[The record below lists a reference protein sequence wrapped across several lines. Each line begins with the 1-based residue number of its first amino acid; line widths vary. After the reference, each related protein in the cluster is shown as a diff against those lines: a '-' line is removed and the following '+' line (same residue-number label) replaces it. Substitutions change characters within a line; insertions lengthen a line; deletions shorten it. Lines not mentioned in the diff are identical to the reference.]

1 MNTDENKKK
10 IIMLF
15 IALGLILSVIF
26 GVTFSYLAPSI
37 NNVESNSTVVFN
49 AGTIAINYENGQN
62 QINAS
67 EVLPGWTSIKEFSL
81 TAINN
86 TTISTAG
93 AMNYAIKL
101 IVEKNTF
108 NDGAITYSIEGENLD
123 NNGTIAYVLPNSLK
137 KGASEVILGYGL
149 FDTSSDIS
157 KGVTHRY
164 TLTMAFP
171 NKTYES
177 QNEDSGKTLSAHII
191 IANEGESTFSNLTI
205 IDNNNNL
212 NKTMIL
218 KNNTEY
224 ELPNIVSKAGA
235 YFSGWNVESGNAT
248 INGNKIT
255 INGDASIKANY
266 SSTIKTEFAYTGNN
280 EKFVAPVD
288 GMYKIELWGASPNN
302 DYNSYTQANAAYG
315 GYTAGNIE
323 LKQGDTLYVYVG
335 GSGTTFNCCTSQ
347 GNLTKSGGATDVRL
361 INGEWNNAT
370 SLNSRIMVAGGGGT
384 SYRDNSAQGGSNA
397 GGLSSYKATVG
408 NSWISYPSNQ
418 TSSGTAT
425 SGTKGGF
432 GYGGV
437 NGKDGYSS
445 GAGGYWGGSAGP
457 GGAGGSSF
465 ISGHTGCVAITSQTS
480 TSPRTGTN
488 GASCT
493 TGTTD
498 NLCSVHY
505 SNKVFTDTVMIDGAG
520 KSWTNVV
527 GGLQLMP
534 NYSGGTYAS
543 GKGNSGDGYAK
554 ITVPEIKE
562 VRDLSTITVVSE
574 SLKKVVTI
582 EAEKGVETIIPIS
595 SFEMDGVYFKN
606 LEVEKGTATIDGTKI
621 IPTSDKVIIKIN
633 YYLYNLDSV
642 VEYAY
647 VAPTTENNNN
657 PYYIFEAPK
666 TTMYKVE
673 TWGAQGGGKDSTSG
687 GYGAYT
693 SGMINLNK
701 GEKLYIYVGENLN
714 KYVKTL
720 SYNGGGS
727 GSKSTSSPSEVNYN
741 GGGATDVRYFGN
753 YQPTTD
759 DLLWN
764 STLGLNSRIMSA
776 GGGGGYTQWSSGIKG
791 GNAGGLVG
799 YDGNRIGSV
808 VNSTGGTQTSG
819 GVGANNFTDKKYKGS
834 FGIGGYSTTY
844 STSYINVAGG
854 GGGYY
859 GGGSGGAASGT
870 VGSAAGGSSFISGH
884 TGCVAIT
891 SSSDQSPRTGT
902 SNNSCET
909 STTDNLC
916 SIHYS
921 NKIFK
926 YTLMIDG
933 SGYKWTNT
941 KAGLAQ
947 IPNPAGGYYDEN
959 VGNIGNGYARISIYN
974 EV

>member
-157 KGVTHRY
+157 KGATHRY

-218 KNNTEY
+218 KNNTAY
-224 ELPNIVSKAGA
+224 ELPNIASKVGA

-255 INGDASIKANY
+255 INGNASIKANY

-361 INGEWNNAT
+361 ISGEWNNAT

-408 NSWISYPSNQ
+408 NSWISYPSDQ

-437 NGKDGYSS
+437 KGNDIYSS

-465 ISGHTGCVAITSQTS
+465 ISGHTGCVAISSQTS

-505 SNKVFTDTVMIDGAG
+505 SNMIFTDTVMIDGAG
-520 KSWTNVV
+520 KRWTNVV

-543 GKGNSGDGYAK
+543 GKGNSGNGYAK
-554 ITVPEIKE
+554 ITVPEIKDE
-562 VRDLSTITVVSE
+562 TKEYSTITVVSE
-574 SLKKVVTI
+574 ELKKVVTI
-582 EAEKGVETIIPIS
+582 EAEKGVETEIS
-595 SFEMDGVYFKN
+595 VEGLTNSSLGFKSFEI
-606 LEVEKGTATIDGTKI
+606 EKGEVTINKTKI
-621 IPTSDKVIIKIN
+621 TPLSDTIVVKIIYKQLVNFEFAYTGEEQIFTA
-633 YYLYNLDSV
+633 SV
-642 VEYAY
+642 AG
-647 VAPTTENNNN
+647 T
-657 PYYIFEAPK
+657 
-666 TTMYKVE
+666 YKLE
-673 TWGAQGGGKDSTSG
+673 TWGAQGGAAKTKIG
-687 GYGAYT
+687 GYGGYSSANIYLT
-693 SGMINLNK
+693 RNQT
-701 GEKLYIYVGENLN
+701 IYVYIGGAGKNATSQSSLAGG
-714 KYVKTL
+714 
-720 SYNGGGS
+720 YNGGGNAD
-727 GSKSTSSPSEVNYN
+727 GSFNNKTVAS
-741 GGGATDVRYFGN
+741 GGGATHIAL
-753 YQPTTD
+753 TTG
-759 DLLWN
+759 LLN
-764 STLGLNSRIMSA
+764 TLSNKLDNLI
-776 GGGGGYTQWSSGIKG
+776 I
-791 GNAGGLVG
+791 
-799 YDGNRIGSV
+799 
-808 VNSTGGTQTSG
+808 
-819 GVGANNFTDKKYKGS
+819 
-834 FGIGGYSTTY
+834 
-844 STSYINVAGG
+844 VAGG
-854 GGGYY
+854 GGGAGYESDTYLSNGGSGGGIQGAAGSYSGSGTGGSQISGGTGQTAGSFGLGGSSKSDGTGGGGGLYGGGGGLYY
-859 GGGSGGAASGT
+859 KGGGGGSG
-870 VGSAAGGSSFISGH
+870 
-884 TGCVAIT
+884 
-891 SSSDQSPRTGT
+891 
-902 SNNSCET
+902 
-909 STTDNLC
+909 
-916 SIHYS
+916 Y
-921 NKIFK
+921 
-926 YTLMIDG
+926 
-933 SGYKWTNT
+933 
-941 KAGLAQ
+941 
-947 IPNPAGGYYDEN
+947 
-959 VGNIGNGYARISIYN
+959 IGNALLTNKVMYCYNCTESSAETTKTISTACHNSTPTENCAKEGNGHARITLIS
-974 EV
+974 

>member
-1 MNTDENKKK
+1 MNTDEKKKK

-26 GVTFSYLAPSI
+26 GVTFSYLSPSI
-37 NNVESNSTVVFN
+37 NNAESNSTVVFN

-108 NDGAITYSIEGENLD
+108 NDGTITYSFEGENVN
-123 NNGTIAYVLPNSLK
+123 NNGTIAYVFPNSLK
-137 KGASEVILGYGL
+137 KGASEVILGYGV

-157 KGVTHRY
+157 KGVTHKY

-177 QNEDSGKTLSAHII
+177 QNEDSGKSLSAHII
-191 IANEGESTFSNLTI
+191 IVNDGESTFSNLTI
-205 IDNNNNL
+205 IDDNNNL

-224 ELPNIVSKAGA
+224 ELPDIVSKAGA

-255 INGDASIKANY
+255 INGNATIKAKA
-266 SSTIKTEFAYTGNN
+266 IKTEFAYTGNN

-288 GMYKIELWGASPNN
+288 GIYKLELWGASPNN
-302 DYNSYTQANAAYG
+302 DYNSYTKANAAYG

-347 GNLTKSGGATDVRL
+347 GIETKSGGATDVRL
-361 INGEWNNAT
+361 INGEWNDAA
-370 SLNSRIMVAGGGGT
+370 SLSSRIMVAGGGGT
-384 SYRDNSAQGGSNA
+384 SYRDNTAQGGSNA

-408 NSWISYPSNQ
+408 NKWISYPSDQ

-437 NGKDGYSS
+437 KGQDNYSS

-465 ISGHTGCVAITSQTS
+465 ISGHTGCVAISSQTS

-505 SNKVFTDTVMIDGAG
+505 SNKVFTDTIMIDGAG

-543 GKGNSGDGYAK
+543 GKGNSGNGYAK
-554 ITVPEIKE
+554 ITMPEIKE
-562 VRDLSTITVVSE
+562 RRYLSTITVVSE
-574 SLKKVVTI
+574 ELKKVITI
-582 EAEKGVETIIPIS
+582 EAEKGEETEISVEGLTNS
-595 SFEMDGVYFKN
+595 ALVFKSFEI
-606 LEVEKGTATIDGTKI
+606 EKGEATINKTKI
-621 IPTSDKVIIKIN
+621 TPLSDTI
-633 YYLYNLDSV
+633 V
-642 VEYAY
+642 VRIFYKEFVYSEFAY
-647 VAPTTENNNN
+647 TGNDEK
-657 PYYIFEAPK
+657 FEAPVNGI
-666 TTMYKVE
+666 YKLE
-673 TWGAQGGGKDSTSG
+673 TWGAQGGTYNETYFG
-687 GYGAYT
+687 GYGGYS
-693 SGMINLNK
+693 SGLVYLKK
-701 GEKLYIYVGENLN
+701 GTKLYVNVGGMGSF
-714 KYVKTL
+714 KITADTVSTVIGG
-720 SYNGGGS
+720 YNGGGTGTS
-727 GSKSTSSPSEVNYN
+727 GGDGSYSV
-741 GGGATDVRYFGN
+741 GGGSGGG
-753 YQPTTD
+753 TTHIALGSG
-759 DLLWN
+759 LL
-764 STLGLNSRIMSA
+764 SSQLSSADKILIVA
-776 GGGGGYTQWSSGIKG
+776 GGGGGASVNSYKSYTYSYSGA
-791 GNAGGLVG
+791 AGGG
-799 YDGNRIGSV
+799 ASGNSASGENTSCTAG
-808 VNSTGGTQTSG
+808 NQTSG
-819 GVGANNFTDKKYKGS
+819 NTFGMGGNYATYTHGA
-834 FGIGGYSTTY
+834 
-844 STSYINVAGG
+844 AGG

-859 GGGSGGAASGT
+859 GGTGGGVNAP
-870 VGSAAGGSSFISGH
+870 
-884 TGCVAIT
+884 GC
-891 SSSDQSPRTGT
+891 G
-902 SNNSCET
+902 
-909 STTDNLC
+909 
-916 SIHYS
+916 
-921 NKIFK
+921 
-926 YTLMIDG
+926 G
-933 SGYKWTNT
+933 SGYIGNSLLTNKIMYCYNCTESSDEST
-941 KAGLAQ
+941 KTVSTACHSETPTSNCAK
-947 IPNPAGGYYDEN
+947 E
-959 VGNIGNGYARISIYN
+959 GNGYARITLIS
-974 EV
+974 

>member
-108 NDGAITYSIEGENLD
+108 NDGAITYSIEGENVD

-157 KGVTHRY
+157 KGVTHKY

-288 GMYKIELWGASPNN
+288 GIYKIELWGASPNN
-302 DYNSYTQANAAYG
+302 DYNSYTKANAAYG

-408 NSWISYPSNQ
+408 NSWISYPSDQ

-437 NGKDGYSS
+437 KGNDIYSS

-465 ISGHTGCVAITSQTS
+465 ISGHTGCVAISSQTS

-534 NYSGGTYAS
+534 NYSGGTNAA
-543 GKGNSGDGYAK
+543 GKGNSGNGYAK
-554 ITVPEIKE
+554 ITVPEIIDETKE
-562 VRDLSTITVVSE
+562 YSTVTVVSE
-574 SLKKVVTI
+574 SLKKVVTY
-582 EAEKGVETIIPIS
+582 EVLKGEETNIS
-595 SFEMDGVYFKN
+595 ISGLTDFNNEFKEFK
-606 LEVEKGTATIDGTKI
+606 LEEGAATIDGYKVTPTSNNVVLKI
-621 IPTSDKVIIKIN
+621 I
-633 YYLYNLDSV
+633 YYVGQVN
-642 VEYAY
+642 EFAFIE
-647 VAPTTENNNN
+647 PTTDDTT
-657 PYYIFEAPK
+657 PYYSFK
-666 TTMYKVE
+666 VDKSGTYKLE
-673 TWGAQGGGKDSTSG
+673 TWGAQGGGTLG
-687 GYGAYT
+687 GYGAY
-693 SGMINLNK
+693 SIGSISLNK
-701 GEKLYIYVGENLN
+701 GDVLYVYVGGQ
-714 KYVKTL
+714 
-720 SYNGGGS
+720 GGQTTG
-727 GSKSTSSPSEVNYN
+727 GYN
-741 GGGATDVRYFGN
+741 GGGAGSAPTNNKYTDAGAGGGATHIATTSGLLSALSAKISNILIVSGAGGGSAGWTSN
-753 YQPTTD
+753 YTVY
-759 DLLWN
+759 
-764 STLGLNSRIMSA
+764 SA
-776 GGGGGYTQWSSGIKG
+776 GGSAGGILGNSGILGTNSQSSGAYTLPNGGSQTAGGTKSTGTEASGSVGAFGKG
-791 GNAGGLVG
+791 GAS
-799 YDGNRIGSV
+799 GNRV
-808 VNSTGGTQTSG
+808 
-819 GVGANNFTDKKYKGS
+819 Y
-834 FGIGGYSTTY
+834 
-844 STSYINVAGG
+844 GG
-854 GGGYY
+854 GGAGYY
-859 GGGSGGAASGT
+859 GGGGGGSSFYTSLSG
-870 VGSAAGGSSFISGH
+870 AGGSSYIGNLLLINKSMY
-884 TGCVAIT
+884 CYNCEE
-891 SSSDQSPRTGT
+891 SSDLSTKT
-902 SNNSCET
+902 I
-909 STTDNLC
+909 STTC
-916 SIHYS
+916 HSS
-921 NKIFK
+921 
-926 YTLMIDG
+926 TP
-933 SGYKWTNT
+933 T
-941 KAGLAQ
+941 
-947 IPNPAGGYYDEN
+947 EN
-959 VGNIGNGYARISIYN
+959 CAKEGNGFARITYFDY
-974 EV
+974 

>member
-157 KGVTHRY
+157 KGATHRY

-205 IDNNNNL
+205 VDDNNNL
-212 NKTMIL
+212 NKTMFL
-218 KNNTEY
+218 KNGAEY

-255 INGDASIKANY
+255 INGNASIKANY

-361 INGEWNNAT
+361 ISGEWNNAT

-408 NSWISYPSNQ
+408 NSWISYPSDQ

-437 NGKDGYSS
+437 KGNDIYSS

-465 ISGHTGCVAITSQTS
+465 ISGHTGCVAISSQTS

-534 NYSGGTYAS
+534 KYSGGTYVS

-574 SLKKVVTI
+574 ELKKVITI
-582 EAEKGVETIIPIS
+582 EAEKGVETEIS
-595 SFEMDGVYFKN
+595 VEGLTNSSLGFTSFEIEKGEATINKTKITPLSDTIVVRIIYKQLVN
-606 LEVEKGTATIDGTKI
+606 LEFAYTGVEKSFTIPVSG
-621 IPTSDKVIIKIN
+621 N
-633 YYLYNLDSV
+633 YRL
-642 VEYAY
+642 
-647 VAPTTENNNN
+647 
-657 PYYIFEAPK
+657 
-666 TTMYKVE
+666 E
-673 TWGAQGGGKDSTSG
+673 TWGAQGGTATNGTSTYIG
-687 GYGAYT
+687 GYGGYSVGTISLKAGESIYINVGGAGSGGT
-693 SGMINLNK
+693 SYNTAT
-701 GEKLYIYVGENLN
+701 
-714 KYVKTL
+714 TL
-720 SYNGGGS
+720 AGGYNGGG
-727 GSKSTSSPSEVNYN
+727 KTSSISGAENDHIHTS
-741 GGGATDVRYFGN
+741 GGGATHIAFTSGLLKDLNNNSNNIIIVSGAGGGAFLHKGGNDYSGNGGSAGGYIGSSAVKSVGNGSQGLGGSQTEGGKCSSSDNAANCNKDTSTIIGSFG
-753 YQPTTD
+753 
-759 DLLWN
+759 
-764 STLGLNSRIMSA
+764 LGGIAPKSWGSSGGAGLYGGGASNGDIGVHGDS
-776 GGGGGYTQWSSGIKG
+776 GGGGGSSYI
-791 GNAGGLVG
+791 GNALLTNKVM
-799 YDGNRIGSV
+799 YCYNCTESSAETTKTISTTCH
-808 VNSTGGTQTSG
+808 NSTPT
-819 GVGANNFTDKKYKGS
+819 
-834 FGIGGYSTTY
+834 
-844 STSYINVAGG
+844 
-854 GGGYY
+854 
-859 GGGSGGAASGT
+859 
-870 VGSAAGGSSFISGH
+870 
-884 TGCVAIT
+884 
-891 SSSDQSPRTGT
+891 
-902 SNNSCET
+902 
-909 STTDNLC
+909 
-916 SIHYS
+916 
-921 NKIFK
+921 
-926 YTLMIDG
+926 
-933 SGYKWTNT
+933 
-941 KAGLAQ
+941 
-947 IPNPAGGYYDEN
+947 EN
-959 VGNIGNGYARISIYN
+959 CAKEGNGHARITLIS
-974 EV
+974 

>member
-157 KGVTHRY
+157 KGATHRY

-288 GMYKIELWGASPNN
+288 GIYKIELWGASPNN
-302 DYNSYTQANAAYG
+302 DFNSYTKANAAYG

-347 GNLTKSGGATDVRL
+347 GNSTKSGGATDVRL

-370 SLNSRIMVAGGGGT
+370 SLNSRIMVAGGGGS
-384 SYRDNSAQGGSNA
+384 SYSDNSAQGGSNA
-397 GGLSSYKATVG
+397 GGLSSYKAAVG
-408 NSWISYPSNQ
+408 NDWISYPSNQ

-437 NGKDGYSS
+437 KGKDGYSS

-480 TSPRTGTN
+480 TSPRTGMN

-554 ITVPEIKE
+554 ITMPEIKE
-562 VRDLSTITVVSE
+562 GRDLSTITVVSE
-574 SLKKVVTI
+574 ELKKVVTI
-582 EAEKGVETIIPIS
+582 VAEKGVETEIS
-595 SFEMDGVYFKN
+595 IKGLTNSSLGFNSFEIEKGKATINKTKITPLSDTIVVRIIYKQLVN
-606 LEVEKGTATIDGTKI
+606 LEFAYTGEEQIFTIPETGI
-621 IPTSDKVIIKIN
+621 
-633 YYLYNLDSV
+633 
-642 VEYAY
+642 
-647 VAPTTENNNN
+647 
-657 PYYIFEAPK
+657 
-666 TTMYKVE
+666 YKVE
-673 TWGAQGGGKDSTSG
+673 VWGAQGGVKIAGGTSTIGYG
-687 GYGAYT
+687 GYSVGY
-693 SGMINLNK
+693 INLVK
-701 GEKLYIYVGENLN
+701 DTSLYVNVGGAGL
-714 KYVKTL
+714 TTSSASTIL
-720 SYNGGGS
+720 AGGYNGGGKGYS
-727 GSKSTSSPSEVNYN
+727 YSDNRGGAS
-741 GGGATDVRYFGN
+741 GGGATHIATVSGI
-753 YQPTTD
+753 
-759 DLLWN
+759 L
-764 STLGLNSRIMSA
+764 STLSSLREKILIVA
-776 GGGGGYTQWSSGIKG
+776 GGGGGSDQCCNGYSKTPGSGG
-791 GNAGGLVG
+791 GYQGV
-799 YDGNRIGSV
+799 DGIYYSESV
-808 VNSTGGTQTSG
+808 SGATQTSG
-819 GVGANNFTDKKYKGS
+819 GVGSYDGS
-834 FGIGGYSTTY
+834 FGQGGNCE
-844 STSYINVAGG
+844 SYDCAGG
-854 GGGYY
+854 GGGYFGGGAKNGGGGY
-859 GGGSGGAASGT
+859 GSGGSGYIGNSLLTNKYMYCYNCTESSG
-870 VGSAAGGSSFISGH
+870 
-884 TGCVAIT
+884 
-891 SSSDQSPRTGT
+891 
-902 SNNSCET
+902 ET
-909 STTDNLC
+909 TKTISTTC
-916 SIHYS
+916 HSS
-921 NKIFK
+921 
-926 YTLMIDG
+926 TP
-933 SGYKWTNT
+933 T
-941 KAGLAQ
+941 
-947 IPNPAGGYYDEN
+947 EN
-959 VGNIGNGYARISIYN
+959 CAKEENGHARITLIS
-974 EV
+974 

>member
-67 EVLPGWTSIKEFSL
+67 DVLPGWTSIKEFSL

-93 AMNYAIKL
+93 AMNYALKL

-137 KGASEVILGYGL
+137 KGASEAILGYGV
-149 FDTSSDIS
+149 FDTTSDIS
-157 KGVTHRY
+157 KGVTHKY

-205 IDNNNNL
+205 IDDNNNL

-218 KNNTEY
+218 KNGAEY
-224 ELPNIVSKAGA
+224 ELPNIASKAGA

-288 GMYKIELWGASPNN
+288 GIYKIELWGASPNN
-302 DYNSYTQANAAYG
+302 DYNSYTKANAAYG

-361 INGEWNNAT
+361 INGEWNDAT

-408 NSWISYPSNQ
+408 NSWISYPSDQ

-437 NGKDGYSS
+437 KGNDIYSS

-465 ISGHTGCVAITSQTS
+465 ISGHTGCVAISSQTS

-505 SNKVFTDTVMIDGAG
+505 SNMIFTDTVMIDGAG

-543 GKGNSGDGYAK
+543 GKGNSGNGYAK

-562 VRDLSTITVVSE
+562 ERDLSTITVVSE
-574 SLKKVVTI
+574 ELKKVITI
-582 EAEKGVETIIPIS
+582 EAEKGVETEIS
-595 SFEMDGVYFKN
+595 VEGLTNSSLGFKSFEI
-606 LEVEKGTATIDGTKI
+606 EKGEATINK
-621 IPTSDKVIIKIN
+621 IKITP
-633 YYLYNLDSV
+633 LSDTIV
-642 VEYAY
+642 VRIIYKQPVNFEFAY
-647 VAPTTENNNN
+647 TGKEQ
-657 PYYIFEAPK
+657 IFTIPE
-666 TTMYKVE
+666 TGIYKLE
-673 TWGAQGGGKDSTSG
+673 MWGAQGGAAKTKIG
-687 GYGAYT
+687 GYGGYSAANIYLT
-693 SGMINLNK
+693 RNQS
-701 GEKLYIYVGENLN
+701 IYVYIGGAGKNTTSQSSLAGG
-714 KYVKTL
+714 
-720 SYNGGGS
+720 YNGGGNAD
-727 GSKSTSSPSEVNYN
+727 GSFNNKTVAS
-741 GGGATDVRYFGN
+741 GGGATHIAL
-753 YQPTTD
+753 TTG
-759 DLLWN
+759 LLN
-764 STLGLNSRIMSA
+764 TLSNKLDNLI
-776 GGGGGYTQWSSGIKG
+776 I
-791 GNAGGLVG
+791 
-799 YDGNRIGSV
+799 
-808 VNSTGGTQTSG
+808 
-819 GVGANNFTDKKYKGS
+819 
-834 FGIGGYSTTY
+834 
-844 STSYINVAGG
+844 VAGG
-854 GGGYY
+854 GGGAGYESDSYLSNGGSGGGVQGAAGSYSGSGTGGSQISGGTGQSAGSFGLGGSSKSDGTGGGGGLYGGGGGLYY
-859 GGGSGGAASGT
+859 KGGGGGSGYIGNALLTNKVMYCYNCTES
-870 VGSAAGGSSFISGH
+870 SA
-884 TGCVAIT
+884 
-891 SSSDQSPRTGT
+891 
-902 SNNSCET
+902 ET
-909 STTDNLC
+909 TKTISTTC
-916 SIHYS
+916 HSS
-921 NKIFK
+921 
-926 YTLMIDG
+926 TP
-933 SGYKWTNT
+933 T
-941 KAGLAQ
+941 
-947 IPNPAGGYYDEN
+947 EN
-959 VGNIGNGYARISIYN
+959 CAKEGNGYARITYIS
-974 EV
+974 

>member
-108 NDGAITYSIEGENLD
+108 NDGAITYSIEGENVD

-149 FDTSSDIS
+149 FDTTSDIS
-157 KGVTHRY
+157 KGVTHKY

-205 IDNNNNL
+205 IDSNNNL
-212 NKTMIL
+212 NKTMVL
-218 KNNTEY
+218 KNNTAY
-224 ELPNIVSKAGA
+224 ELPNIVSKADA

-288 GMYKIELWGASPNN
+288 GIYKIELWGASPNN
-302 DYNSYTQANAAYG
+302 DYNSYTKANAAYG

-408 NSWISYPSNQ
+408 NSWISYPSDQ

-437 NGKDGYSS
+437 KGNDIYSS

-465 ISGHTGCVAITSQTS
+465 ISGHTGCVAISSQTS

-505 SNKVFTDTVMIDGAG
+505 SNMIFTDTVMIDGAG
-520 KSWTNVV
+520 KMWTNVV

-534 NYSGGTYAS
+534 KYSGGTNAS
-543 GKGNSGDGYAK
+543 GKGNSGNGYAK
-554 ITVPEIKE
+554 ITMPEIKE
-562 VRDLSTITVVSE
+562 ERNLSTITVVSE
-574 SLKKVVTI
+574 ELKKVVTI
-582 EAEKGVETIIPIS
+582 EAEKGVETEIS
-595 SFEMDGVYFKN
+595 VEGLTNSSLGFNSFEIEKGKATINKTKITPLSDTIVVRIIYKQLVN
-606 LEVEKGTATIDGTKI
+606 LEFAYTGVEKSFTIPVSGI
-621 IPTSDKVIIKIN
+621 
-633 YYLYNLDSV
+633 YRL
-642 VEYAY
+642 
-647 VAPTTENNNN
+647 
-657 PYYIFEAPK
+657 
-666 TTMYKVE
+666 E
-673 TWGAQGGGKDSTSG
+673 TWGAQGGTATNGTSTYIG
-687 GYGAYT
+687 GYGGYSVGTISLKA
-693 SGMINLNK
+693 
-701 GEKLYIYVGENLN
+701 GESIYVNVGGAGSGGTSYNTAT
-714 KYVKTL
+714 TL
-720 SYNGGGS
+720 AGGYNGGG
-727 GSKSTSSPSEVNYN
+727 KTSSISGAANDHIHTS
-741 GGGATDVRYFGN
+741 GGGATHIAFTSGLLKDLNNNSNNIIIVSGAGGGAFLHKGGNDYSGNGGSAGGYIGSSAVKSVGNGSQGLGGSQTEGGKCSSSDNAANCNKDTSTIFG
-753 YQPTTD
+753 
-759 DLLWN
+759 
-764 STLGLNSRIMSA
+764 SFGLGGIAPKSWGSSGGAGLYGGGASNGDIGVHGDS
-776 GGGGGYTQWSSGIKG
+776 GGGGGSSYI
-791 GNAGGLVG
+791 GNALLTNKVM
-799 YDGNRIGSV
+799 YCYNCTESSAETTKTI
-808 VNSTGGTQTSG
+808 
-819 GVGANNFTDKKYKGS
+819 
-834 FGIGGYSTTY
+834 STTCHS
-844 STSYINVAGG
+844 STP
-854 GGGYY
+854 
-859 GGGSGGAASGT
+859 T
-870 VGSAAGGSSFISGH
+870 
-884 TGCVAIT
+884 
-891 SSSDQSPRTGT
+891 
-902 SNNSCET
+902 
-909 STTDNLC
+909 
-916 SIHYS
+916 
-921 NKIFK
+921 
-926 YTLMIDG
+926 
-933 SGYKWTNT
+933 
-941 KAGLAQ
+941 
-947 IPNPAGGYYDEN
+947 EN
-959 VGNIGNGYARISIYN
+959 CAKEGNGHARITLIS
-974 EV
+974 

>member
-108 NDGAITYSIEGENLD
+108 NDGAITYSIEGENVD

-157 KGVTHRY
+157 KGVTHKY

-205 IDNNNNL
+205 IDSNNNL
-212 NKTMIL
+212 NKTMVL
-218 KNNTEY
+218 KNNTAY

-288 GMYKIELWGASPNN
+288 GIYKIELWGASPNN
-302 DYNSYTQANAAYG
+302 DYNSYTKANAAYG

-408 NSWISYPSNQ
+408 NSWISYPSDQ

-437 NGKDGYSS
+437 KGNDIYSS

-465 ISGHTGCVAITSQTS
+465 ISGHTGCVAISSQTS

-527 GGLQLMP
+527 GGLQKMP
-534 NYSGGTYAS
+534 NYNGGTNDS
-543 GKGNSGDGYAK
+543 GKGNNGDGYAK
-554 ITVPEIKE
+554 ITMPDIKDE
-562 VRDLSTITVVSE
+562 TKEYSTITVVSE
-574 SLKKVVTI
+574 NLKKVITF
-582 EAEKGVETIIPIS
+582 EALKGVETNISIS
-595 SFEMDGVYFKN
+595 SLTNFSNEFKEFK
-606 LEVEKGTATIDGTKI
+606 LEKGSATIDGYNVT
-621 IPTSDKVIIKIN
+621 PTSDKVVLKVI
-633 YYLYNLDSV
+633 YYVGQVN
-642 VEYAY
+642 EFAFIE
-647 VAPTTENNNN
+647 PTTDDST
-657 PYYIFEAPK
+657 PYYSFKAEK
-666 TTMYKVE
+666 SGSYKLE
-673 TWGAQGGGKDSTSG
+673 TWGAQGGGTLG
-687 GYGAYT
+687 GYGAY
-693 SGMINLNK
+693 SIGSISLNK
-701 GEKLYIYVGENLN
+701 GEVLYVYVGGQGGSNSTTTN
-714 KYVKTL
+714 VGG
-720 SYNGGGS
+720 YNGGGYS
-727 GSKSTSSPSEVNYN
+727 GNMNASDSYG
-741 GGGATDVRYFGN
+741 GGGATHIALESG
-753 YQPTTD
+753 
-759 DLLWN
+759 LLTN
-764 STLGLNSRIMSA
+764 FSNKLDKLLIVSA
-776 GGGGGYTQWSSGIKG
+776 GGGGASEILTTLAGSGGGITGCGGTSSHSQ
-791 GNAGGLVG
+791 
-799 YDGNRIGSV
+799 Y
-808 VNSTGGTQTSG
+808 NSAAYLPGGGTQTGAGFAYGGSARQGIFGAGIQSNTSG
-819 GVGANNFTDKKYKGS
+819 Y
-834 FGIGGYSTTY
+834 
-844 STSYINVAGG
+844 GG
-854 GGGYY
+854 GGGAGLY
-859 GGGSGGAASGT
+859 GGSNGHGT
-870 VGSAAGGSSFISGH
+870 TGAGGSSYIGHSLLTNKAMYSYQCEESSEETTRTISTLCH
-884 TGCVAIT
+884 
-891 SSSDQSPRTGT
+891 S
-902 SNNSCET
+902 ET
-909 STTDNLC
+909 PTINC
-916 SIHYS
+916 A
-921 NKIFK
+921 K
-926 YTLMIDG
+926 
-933 SGYKWTNT
+933 
-941 KAGLAQ
+941 
-947 IPNPAGGYYDEN
+947 E
-959 VGNIGNGYARISIYN
+959 GNGYARITYFDY
-974 EV
+974 

>member
-26 GVTFSYLAPSI
+26 GVTFSYLAPTI
-37 NNVESNSTVVFN
+37 NNAESNSTVVFN

-137 KGASEVILGYGL
+137 KGASEVILGYGV

-157 KGVTHRY
+157 KGVTHKY
-164 TLTMAFP
+164 TLTIAFP

-205 IDNNNNL
+205 IDDINNL

-224 ELPNIVSKAGA
+224 ELPNIASKAGA
-235 YFSGWNVESGNAT
+235 YFSGWTVESGDAT

-255 INGDASIKANY
+255 ITGDASIKANY

-361 INGEWNNAT
+361 ISGEWNNAT

-408 NSWISYPSNQ
+408 NDWISYPSDQ

-437 NGKDGYSS
+437 KGQDIYSS

-534 NYSGGTYAS
+534 NYSGGTNAS
-543 GKGNSGDGYAK
+543 GKGNSGNGYAK
-554 ITVPEIKE
+554 ITVPEIIDETKE
-562 VRDLSTITVVSE
+562 YSTVTVVSE
-574 SLKKVVTI
+574 SLKKVVTY
-582 EAEKGVETIIPIS
+582 EVLKGEETNIS
-595 SFEMDGVYFKN
+595 ISGLTDFNNEFKEFK
-606 LEVEKGTATIDGTKI
+606 LEEGAATIDGYKVTPTSNNVVLKI
-621 IPTSDKVIIKIN
+621 I
-633 YYLYNLDSV
+633 YYVGQVN
-642 VEYAY
+642 EFAFIE
-647 VAPTTENNNN
+647 PTTDDTT
-657 PYYIFEAPK
+657 PYYSFK
-666 TTMYKVE
+666 VDKSGTYKLE
-673 TWGAQGGGKDSTSG
+673 TWGAQGGGTLG
-687 GYGAYT
+687 GYGAY
-693 SGMINLNK
+693 SIGSISLNK
-701 GEKLYIYVGENLN
+701 GDVLYVYVGGQ
-714 KYVKTL
+714 
-720 SYNGGGS
+720 GGQTTG
-727 GSKSTSSPSEVNYN
+727 GYN
-741 GGGATDVRYFGN
+741 GGGAGSAPTNNKYTDAGAGGGATHIATTSGLLSALSAKISNILIVSGAGGGSAGWTSN
-753 YQPTTD
+753 YTVY
-759 DLLWN
+759 
-764 STLGLNSRIMSA
+764 SA
-776 GGGGGYTQWSSGIKG
+776 GGSAGGILGNSGILGTNSQSSGAYTLPNGGSQTAGGTKSTGTEASGSAGAFGKG
-791 GNAGGLVG
+791 GAS
-799 YDGNRIGSV
+799 GNRV
-808 VNSTGGTQTSG
+808 
-819 GVGANNFTDKKYKGS
+819 Y
-834 FGIGGYSTTY
+834 
-844 STSYINVAGG
+844 GG
-854 GGGYY
+854 GGAGYY
-859 GGGSGGAASGT
+859 GGGGGGSSFYTSLSG
-870 VGSAAGGSSFISGH
+870 AGGSSYIGNLLLINKSMY
-884 TGCVAIT
+884 CYNCEE
-891 SSSDQSPRTGT
+891 SSDLSTKT
-902 SNNSCET
+902 I
-909 STTDNLC
+909 STTC
-916 SIHYS
+916 HSS
-921 NKIFK
+921 
-926 YTLMIDG
+926 TP
-933 SGYKWTNT
+933 T
-941 KAGLAQ
+941 
-947 IPNPAGGYYDEN
+947 EN
-959 VGNIGNGYARISIYN
+959 CAKEGNGFARITYFDY
-974 EV
+974 

>member
-361 INGEWNNAT
+361 ING
-370 SLNSRIMVAGGGGT
+370 
-384 SYRDNSAQGGSNA
+384 
-397 GGLSSYKATVG
+397 
-408 NSWISYPSNQ
+408 
-418 TSSGTAT
+418 
-425 SGTKGGF
+425 
-432 GYGGV
+432 
-437 NGKDGYSS
+437 
-445 GAGGYWGGSAGP
+445 
-457 GGAGGSSF
+457 
-465 ISGHTGCVAITSQTS
+465 
-480 TSPRTGTN
+480 
-488 GASCT
+488 
-493 TGTTD
+493 
-498 NLCSVHY
+498 
-505 SNKVFTDTVMIDGAG
+505 
-520 KSWTNVV
+520 
-527 GGLQLMP
+527 
-534 NYSGGTYAS
+534 
-543 GKGNSGDGYAK
+543 
-554 ITVPEIKE
+554 
-562 VRDLSTITVVSE
+562 
-574 SLKKVVTI
+574 
-582 EAEKGVETIIPIS
+582 
-595 SFEMDGVYFKN
+595 
-606 LEVEKGTATIDGTKI
+606 
-621 IPTSDKVIIKIN
+621 
-633 YYLYNLDSV
+633 
-642 VEYAY
+642 
-647 VAPTTENNNN
+647 
-657 PYYIFEAPK
+657 
-666 TTMYKVE
+666 
-673 TWGAQGGGKDSTSG
+673 
-687 GYGAYT
+687 
-693 SGMINLNK
+693 
-701 GEKLYIYVGENLN
+701 
-714 KYVKTL
+714 
-720 SYNGGGS
+720 
-727 GSKSTSSPSEVNYN
+727 
-741 GGGATDVRYFGN
+741 
-753 YQPTTD
+753 
-759 DLLWN
+759 
-764 STLGLNSRIMSA
+764 
-776 GGGGGYTQWSSGIKG
+776 
-791 GNAGGLVG
+791 
-799 YDGNRIGSV
+799 
-808 VNSTGGTQTSG
+808 
-819 GVGANNFTDKKYKGS
+819 
-834 FGIGGYSTTY
+834 
-844 STSYINVAGG
+844 
-854 GGGYY
+854 
-859 GGGSGGAASGT
+859 
-870 VGSAAGGSSFISGH
+870 
-884 TGCVAIT
+884 
-891 SSSDQSPRTGT
+891 
-902 SNNSCET
+902 
-909 STTDNLC
+909 
-916 SIHYS
+916 
-921 NKIFK
+921 
-926 YTLMIDG
+926 
-933 SGYKWTNT
+933 
-941 KAGLAQ
+941 
-947 IPNPAGGYYDEN
+947 
-959 VGNIGNGYARISIYN
+959 
-974 EV
+974 